1 MQYGIYCEHEDHGD
15 RDPIT
20 DAADAIVSQQQEHV
34 NHEVVLVPSH
44 QNPFW
49 SNEEAIFFA
58 GLQEVI
64 TQNITPDNF
73 GLTPAEWGSDQY
85 PVLET
90 IHVGQHAVKDVDVS
104 LAEPIWYTRAR
115 LWCQALSA
123 LSFYLL
129 MHGA

>member
-1 MQYGIYCEHEDHGD
+1 M
-15 RDPIT
+15 RR
-20 DAADAIVSQQQEHV
+20 
-34 NHEVVLVPSH
+34 L
-44 QNPFW
+44 F
-49 SNEEAIFFA
+49 FFA

-64 TQNITPDNF
+64 TQNITLDNF

-85 PVLET
+85 PMFET
-90 IHVGQHAVKDVDVS
+90 ICVGRRATKDVDVL
-104 LAEPIWYTRAR
+104 LAEPIWYTRAC